1 MSEEIVELLDEL
13 PADNMT
19 VKVLEALDA
28 VVPGEWE
35 NIIGCDNTIT
45 AVTGETDPDRIASI
59 RDRAIELYNDENNDG
74 YRTAIWIYRNVDN
87 ADNAVAATAMAA
99 MISEKIPFFSFLSNI
114 TPKADTT
121 QSIDLALK
129 IVAELVAYAKLNGIP
144 ELEPEAFVAELTENY
159 TGPSKMRM
167 VGLVCLDGLAP
178 LGPDFLQ
185 KVQEAL
191 DGEEEGKLADNP
203 IFSAISGLIPGDD
216 KLGFVRNAFGAVSGW
231 MDGLVSS
238 TGLTPEI
245 VSEKIGGFID
255 FSDDALD
262 VVAAFIDQTT
272 IYYKHTGIQSVARKL
287 IAQAAEEV

>member
-1 MSEEIVELLDEL
+1 LSEEIVELLDEL

-45 AVTGETDPDRIASI
+45 AVTGAEDEETIGKI
-59 RDRAIELYNDENNDG
+59 RDRAIELYNDENNG
-74 YRTAIWIYRNVDN
+74 YQTAVSIYRNIDN
-87 ADNAVAATAMAA
+87 ADNAIAAAAMAEI
-99 MISEKIPFFSFLSNI
+99 ISEKIPFLSFFGKI

-144 ELEPEAFVAELTENY
+144 ELNPEAFVAELTENY

-185 KVQEAL
+185 KVQDAL
-191 DGEEEGKLADNP
+191 DGEDEGGTLENNP
-203 IFSAISGLIPGDD
+203 IFSAVSGLIPGDD
-216 KLGFVRNAFGAVSGW
+216 KLAFVRNAFGAVSGW

-238 TGLTPEI
+238 TGLTPES
-245 VSEKIGGFID
+245 VFENIGGFID

-272 IYYKHTGIQSVARKL
+272 TYYKHTGIQTVARKL

>member
-1 MSEEIVELLDEL
+1 MSESIIELLDEL
-13 PADNMT
+13 PADNLT
-19 VKVLEALDA
+19 VKVLNALDS

-35 NIIGCDNTIT
+35 NIIGCDNTIA
-45 AVTGETDPDRIASI
+45 AVTGETDPERISLI
-59 RDRAIELYNDENNDG
+59 RDRVLELYNDENNG
-74 YRTAIWIYRNVDN
+74 YQTAIRIYRNVDN
-87 ADNAVAATAMAA
+87 ADNAVAAAAMAA
-99 MISEKIPFFSFLSNI
+99 MISEKIPFLSFLSNI
-114 TPKADTT
+114 TPKADTS

-129 IVAELVAYAKLNGIP
+129 IVAELVAYAKINGIP
-144 ELEPEAFVAELTENY
+144 ELNPETFVAELTENY

-185 KVQEAL
+185 KVQDAL
-191 DGEEEGKLADNP
+191 DGDGESALANNP

-238 TGLTPEI
+238 TGLTPET
-245 VSEKIGGFID
+245 VFEKIGGFID

-272 IYYKHTGIQSVARKL
+272 TYYKHTGIQTVARKMIL
-287 IAQAAEEV
+287 QAAEEV